1 MPSVSLRQFKPS
13 EGGGTLVLFALIMPI
28 LFGLSAAALEYAGL
42 VKRRA
47 ELQRAADGASIAGV
61 NQFKLA
67 NADDASAIRTAQA
80 MAVAQARNNG
90 GTTPQVTAAVIGSH
104 TGVQVTVSETVP
116 LSFGKL
122 LNMPSVDIAV
132 SSTAKLTGTTRL
144 CLLALD
150 PLAMGA
156 FHLESAARITAADC
170 SLYSNSINPAGIQ
183 SENAAVAKSLSTC
196 SAGGYTG
203 ASSNFTPPPAT
214 GCPVLRDPLADR
226 QPPAVGSCAVL
237 PALVNPIIDQLIP
250 NNPIYG
256 RNVVSRRTTLR
267 PGTYC
272 GGLHI
277 TRGAQVTLEPGI
289 YVMKDGP
296 LVVDMAGSITGAN
309 VGFYFAGLQTGLL
322 FDKTSFIDL
331 TAPKDGD
338 MAGLLFFEERTPL
351 ASLTSSVTS
360 LVRLLP
366 LDGKGLAKP
375 PPGGGLVAREYR
387 IISDNARN
395 LLGTIYLPIGRLVID
410 ANKPIAD
417 MSAYT
422 VIIARTINLYD
433 GPNLMLNAQYGATDI
448 PVPRGVGPSSA
459 DTQLTQ

>member
-1 MPSVSLRQFKPS
+1 
-13 EGGGTLVLFALIMPI
+13 
-28 LFGLSAAALEYAGL
+28 
-42 VKRRA
+42 
-47 ELQRAADGASIAGV
+47 
-61 NQFKLA
+61 
-67 NADDASAIRTAQA
+67 
-80 MAVAQARNNG
+80 
-90 GTTPQVTAAVIGSH
+90 
-104 TGVQVTVSETVP
+104 
-116 LSFGKL
+116 
-122 LNMPSVDIAV
+122 
-132 SSTAKLTGTTRL
+132 
-144 CLLALD
+144 
-150 PLAMGA
+150 
-156 FHLESAARITAADC
+156 
-170 SLYSNSINPAGIQ
+170 
-183 SENAAVAKSLSTC
+183 
-196 SAGGYTG
+196 
-203 ASSNFTPPPAT
+203 
-214 GCPVLRDPLADR
+214 
-226 QPPAVGSCAVL
+226 
-237 PALVNPIIDQLIP
+237 
-250 NNPIYG
+250 
-256 RNVVSRRTTLR
+256 
-267 PGTYC
+267 
-272 GGLHI
+272 
-277 TRGAQVTLEPGI
+277 
-289 YVMKDGP
+289 
-296 LVVDMAGSITGAN
+296 MAGSITGAN